1 MKFLSGR
8 LDVLQPTDMHAF
20 DDQLFSDM
28 RCYPAK
34 QNASVTQSLI
44 VLPDVCADPIEE
56 EDAHLLLDSVR
67 EVLKAAAMAEADV
80 LSETWRLLIGSAKDF
95 SRRLWGLVPG
105 GLYLPAPPLYCP
117 QPAVLSEVS

>member
-8 LDVLQPTDMHAF
+8 LDVLQPTDMYAF
-20 DDQLFSDM
+20 DHQLFSDM

-34 QNASVTQSLI
+34 QNASVTQILI